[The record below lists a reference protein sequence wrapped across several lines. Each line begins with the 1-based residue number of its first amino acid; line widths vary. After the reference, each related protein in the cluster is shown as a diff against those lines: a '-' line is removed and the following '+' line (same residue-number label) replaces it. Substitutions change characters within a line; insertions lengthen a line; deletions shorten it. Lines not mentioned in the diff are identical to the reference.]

1 MTDTDDAGVTRAPLD
16 KVAEFSRAIL
26 QAAGADDA
34 TAEAATRAMLHASRL
49 GVDSHGIRLLAHYV
63 TVIAAGRV
71 KGAPQMHF
79 IGDGG
84 AVASLEADNAHGARA
99 TYHAMDKA
107 MELAGR
113 FGIGAVS
120 IRHSSHFG
128 AAGAY
133 ALAAA
138 QSGFIGLAVCNSDSF
153 VRLHE
158 GAMRFHGTNPIAFG
172 VPVEGSEP
180 WLLDM
185 ATSAVPYNR
194 VKLYES
200 LQQPLPAGVASKTDG
215 TDTTVPEEADMLAPV
230 GGAFGFKGAALA
242 GVVEILSA
250 VLSGM
255 KLSFDILPMGG
266 PDLST
271 PRGLGAFVLA
281 IKPGAFL
288 DEATFQAGMLRY
300 LEQLRGS
307 PVRSDAAAGTRV
319 MAPGDREWQVA
330 KARDRDG
337 IPLDPVTRDA
347 FRAFSAQYGVPLPYA
362 A

>member
-1 MTDTDDAGVTRAPLD
+1 MTNAEHPTQALAPLH
-16 KVAEFSRAIL
+16 KVADFSRAVL
-26 QAAGADDA
+26 RAAGADAA

-63 TVIAAGRV
+63 TVIEAGRV
-71 KGAPQMHF
+71 NGAPDMHF
-79 IGDGG
+79 VGHGG

-107 MELAGR
+107 MELAER
-113 FGIGAVS
+113 FGMGAVS

-138 QSGFIGLAVCNSDSF
+138 EAGFIGLAVCNSDSF
-153 VRLHE
+153 VRLHD

-172 VPVEGSEP
+172 VPVAGSQP

-185 ATSAVPYNR
+185 ATSAIPYNR

-200 LQQPLPAGVASKTDG
+200 LGQPLPVGVASKTDG
-215 TDTTVPEEADMLAPV
+215 TDTTIPEEADMLAPV

-271 PRGLGAFVLA
+271 PRGLGAFVMA
-281 IKPGAFL
+281 IKPGAFI
-288 DEATFQAGMLRY
+288 DEATFEAGMHHY
-300 LEQLRGS
+300 LQQLRAS
-307 PVRSDAAAGTRV
+307 PVRADASLDTHV
-319 MAPGDREWQVA
+319 MAPGDREWKVA
-330 KARDRDG
+330 QARERDG
-337 IPLDPVTRDA
+337 IPLDPVTRAA
-347 FRAFSAQYGVPLPYA
+347 FETFSQTFGVPLPYA
-362 A
+362 G